1 MRHSV
6 IISQMTSGLV
16 SEETQG
22 RIYAAEAEVD
32 VLFRDEKIEVKLAY
46 MQAVLLAV
54 ILDGKMQNA

>member
-1 MRHSV
+1 
-6 IISQMTSGLV
+6 MTSGLV